1 MALEPNKIYMVTKR
15 NTKGNILTD
24 DLVYID
30 DDGVLVIHT
39 SGELAPFV
47 AHGCIEK
54 DEQTQFIMDFECV
67 CVD

>member
-1 MALEPNKIYMVTKR
+1 MKLEHNKVYRVTKK

-24 DLVYID
+24 DLVYI

-54 DEQTQFIMDFECV
+54 NEQTQSIMDFEV
-67 CVD
+67 EVV

>member
-1 MALEPNKIYMVTKR
+1 MVLEPNKIYMVTKG

-39 SGELAPFV
+39 NGELAPFV

-54 DEQTQFIMDFECV
+54 DEQTQFIMDFEAEEV
-67 CVD
+67 

>member
-1 MALEPNKIYMVTKR
+1 MVTKR

-54 DEQTQFIMDFECV
+54 DEQTQSSMDFECV
-67 CVD
+67 CVDQ

>member
-1 MALEPNKIYMVTKR
+1 MVLEPNKIYMVTKR

-47 AHGCIEK
+47 AHVFLEK
-54 DEQTQFIMDFECV
+54 NKQTQSSMDFECV

>member
-1 MALEPNKIYMVTKR
+1 MVLEPNKIYMVTKR

-39 SGELAPFV
+39 NGELAPFV

-54 DEQTQFIMDFECV
+54 DEQTQFIMDFEAEEV
-67 CVD
+67 